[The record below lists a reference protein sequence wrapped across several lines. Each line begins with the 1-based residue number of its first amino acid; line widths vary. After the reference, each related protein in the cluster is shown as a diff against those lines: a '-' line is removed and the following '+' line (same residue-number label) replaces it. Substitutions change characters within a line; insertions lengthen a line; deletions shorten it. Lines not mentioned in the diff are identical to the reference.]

1 MLFSSSTYIVQ
12 HFIDNEMSSKGT
24 TVPVSFGTALSVL
37 CLLLYSAG
45 FIRVEVK
52 FNDHEERLLA
62 VEEVISQMTKHR
74 KAVTSAGGKV

>member
-1 MLFSSSTYIVQ
+1 
-12 HFIDNEMSSKGT
+12 MSSKGT

-37 CLLLYSAG
+37 CLLLLIYSAG

>member
-1 MLFSSSTYIVQ
+1 
-12 HFIDNEMSSKGT
+12 MSSKGT

-37 CLLLYSAG
+37 CLLLLIYSAG

-74 KAVTSAGGKV
+74 EAVTSAGGKV

>member
-1 MLFSSSTYIVQ
+1 
-12 HFIDNEMSSKGT
+12 MSSKGT
-24 TVPVSFGTALSVL
+24 TVPVSFRTALSVL

-74 KAVTSAGGKV
+74 KTVTSAGGKV